1 MKCCEYSQEFT
12 LQIVLHLVTE
22 MLYNYR
28 EKSFIVFG
36 AGGKEGIQIGCQNN
50 GAKDFA
56 TWHSSLTLFYRHCI
70 GIKPNNTATH
80 THTHTHT

>member
-56 TWHSSLTLFYRHCI
+56 T
-70 GIKPNNTATH
+70 
-80 THTHTHT
+80 